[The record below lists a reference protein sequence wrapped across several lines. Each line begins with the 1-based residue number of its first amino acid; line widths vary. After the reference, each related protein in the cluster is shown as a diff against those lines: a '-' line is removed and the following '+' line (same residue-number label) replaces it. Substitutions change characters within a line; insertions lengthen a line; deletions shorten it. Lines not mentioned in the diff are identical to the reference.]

1 MLIIWIVLVT
11 WQIKEALNG
20 APEMSEKRYVIY
32 IKKGVYKENVEV
44 KKKKWN
50 VMLVGDGMGVTVI
63 SGDRNFIDGWTTFRS
78 ATLGECFYLSVL
90 FYYLFSKLLS
100 ALIDRSAQYSCISC

>member
-1 MLIIWIVLVT
+1 MT
-11 WQIKEALNG
+11 
-20 APEMSEKRYVIY
+20 EKRYVIH

-50 VMLVGDGMGVTVI
+50 VMFVGEGTGVTVI

-78 ATLGECFYLSVL
+78 ATLG
-90 FYYLFSKLLS
+90 
-100 ALIDRSAQYSCISC
+100 